1 MNGYVARHISV
12 LGPFVPLPLQ
22 EGRLSEGAVLRRHW
36 LVPVRQT
43 PRERQVCLAAD
54 RGWQDASDAGPAHT
68 AHRGDGL
75 AADGCCGSATKT
87 YGRWLRKNAGLSN
100 IPDARPCTSNRD
112 SVYCIYVISDPAAAG
127 RPYRAAQL
135 RGGFAG

>member
-43 PRERQVCLAAD
+43 PRERQICLAAD
-54 RGWQDASDAGPAHT
+54 RGWQDGSDAGAAHT
-68 AHRGDGL
+68 AHRGNGL
-75 AADGCCGSATKT
+75 AADGCGGRAAKTCG
-87 YGRWLRKNAGLSN
+87 GWLRKIAALSVRQDLYASPRFC
-100 IPDARPCTSNRD
+100 IPRLCR
-112 SVYCIYVISDPAAAG
+112 
-127 RPYRAAQL
+127 
-135 RGGFAG
+135 

>member
-54 RGWQDASDAGPAHT
+54 RGWQDGSDAGPAPT
-68 AHRGDGL
+68 ADRGDGL

-87 YGRWLRKNAGLSN
+87 CGRWLRKMLSTPVWIDMAGDQDL
-100 IPDARPCTSNRD
+100 RC
-112 SVYCIYVISDPAAAG
+112 
-127 RPYRAAQL
+127 RAPF
-135 RGGFAG
+135 FAGPRRWNCCR